1 MGIAKFY
8 KLSPEIYYHWVLSR
22 DGYCPLCPVI
32 LYIAFDCDRYYLVYV
47 TLCFC
52 VSLTLAHHLEF
63 GRQWKVIIFHIYFVN
78 RRVCI
83 FNTKNLYRTNT

>member
-32 LYIAFDCDRYYLVYV
+32 LYVAFDCDRYYVVYV

-52 VSLTLAHHLEF
+52 VFLTV
-63 GRQWKVIIFHIYFVN
+63 W
-78 RRVCI
+78 
-83 FNTKNLYRTNT
+83 